1 MESIIF
7 YFEKYEY
14 TFKSPIKFCFL
25 SKINPSNYYME
36 KCNVL
41 IDKIFNKDIKI
52 IESGEGGRHDDGYI
66 WNTHKYVDDSI
77 QINFC
82 LIISHENNDIKIKLD
97 YVESKLMLLFIEN
110 LVENLKD
117 RFLNEQTI
125 YTKIIKTNIKNMDD
139 EYYVNNMIKIN
150 NYFKKPIFVKKFIN
164 RSYTLNTPIIYFLYT
179 KDYLIDNYDIQ
190 VQVIVSEYII
200 HIYIDSFN
208 NKLNKIG
215 FDMEDFENYL
225 KNNQLK

>member
-1 MESIIF
+1 
-7 YFEKYEY
+7 
-14 TFKSPIKFCFL
+14 
-25 SKINPSNYYME
+25 ME
-36 KCNVL
+36 KCNIL
-41 IDKIFNKDIKI
+41 INKIFHKDIKI

-66 WNTHKYVDDSI
+66 WNTYKYIDDSI

-82 LIISHENNDIKIKLD
+82 LMISHENDDIKFKLD
-97 YVESKLMLLFIEN
+97 YVESKLILLFIEN

-125 YTKIIKTNIKNMDD
+125 YTKVIKTNIKNMDD

-150 NYFKKPIFVKKFIN
+150 NYFKKPTFIKKFIN
-164 RSYTLNTPIIYFLYT
+164 KSYTLNTHIIYFLYN
-179 KDYLIDNYDIQ
+179 KDYLINNYDIQ

-208 NKLNKIG
+208 NKLSKIG

-225 KNNQLK
+225 KNNQLI

>member
-14 TFKSPIKFCFL
+14 TFKSPIEFCFL
-25 SKINPSNYYME
+25 SKINPCNYYME
-36 KCNVL
+36 KCNIL
-41 IDKIFNKDIKI
+41 INKIFDKDIKI

-66 WNTHKYVDDSI
+66 WNTYRYIEESI

-82 LIISHENNDIKIKLD
+82 LMISHENDDINFKLD
-97 YVESKLMLLFIEN
+97 YVESKLILLFIEN

-125 YTKIIKTNIKNMDD
+125 YTKVIKTNIKNMDD

-150 NYFKKPIFVKKFIN
+150 NYFKKPTFIKKFIN
-164 RSYTLNTPIIYFLYT
+164 RSYTLNTPIIYFLYN

-190 VQVIVSEYII
+190 IQVIVSEYII

-208 NKLNKIG
+208 NILSKIG
-215 FDMEDFENYL
+215 FDIEDFENYL
-225 KNNQLK
+225 KNNQLI